1 MATVSPARESVCSCE
16 QICSGAHGRGEGFSG
31 VIRGWRSCRSADEI
45 PMQNRVLYRIV
56 RNVEVTSTAGSLC
69 EYMVHECA
77 KTYVCV
83 LYGSPRAPLLA
94 PWLGEL
100 ERTSLVTT

>member
-1 MATVSPARESVCSCE
+1 MVMVWSESDLPPDSSYLSDSAT
-16 QICSGAHGRGEGFSG
+16 F
-31 VIRGWRSCRSADEI
+31 
-45 PMQNRVLYRIV
+45 VLQ
-56 RNVEVTSTAGSLC
+56 GSLC